1 MQYLL
6 MILSFNPTNKHNSGR
21 RRLGGRQLTL
31 SFVTDGSD
39 GLSAAL
45 SRSRVR
51 LGALSAAR
59 QISAMAGPAVA
70 ADSLKTANVC

>member
-21 RRLGGRQLTL
+21 LLGGRQLTL

-45 SRSRVR
+45 SSSSVR

-59 QISAMAGPAVA
+59 QISAMAGPAIA
-70 ADSLKTANVC
+70 ADSLETANVC

>member
-6 MILSFNPTNKHNSGR
+6 MILSFNPTNKHNPGR
-21 RRLGGRQLTL
+21 LLGGSQLTL

-45 SRSRVR
+45 SSSRVR

-70 ADSLKTANVC
+70 ADGLETADIC